1 MGVLGA
7 GGDHAL
13 PLLLTAL
20 EVGRSVGDHD
30 QLGTP
35 RRLGRDRPFRAPH
48 VLADRHAHLHARH
61 LVEGQ
66 GIVSRSEVALFVEHG
81 VVRQQPLAVDP
92 HHRASGAHGR
102 GVVQVATGIDE
113 ADHRGARSGA
123 GGHLVEH
130 LPVGPHEARLQYEVL
145 RRVPGDGELW
155 KHHEIASGRLG
166 LVVGGEDAL
175 DVAVEIPDDGV
186 ELGEAEADA
195 RHGCSVGVIT
205 TVTTCR
211 PTSDTFGRPT
221 PNECALPWPTW
232 LIDTPVSRNGSEPS
246 HAWPTRWWPCWRPAG
261 ASTRVLQA
269 DERALAVLE
278 DLDAREALPAP
289 AVDSD
294 GLVDWKRRE
303 LLRIAASD
311 LLGRVS
317 LVATMAALSDM
328 AVDVLEHTHAQ
339 VAADLPSGSRLAVI
353 AMGKLGGHEL
363 NYASDVDVLFVGDGD
378 PTALARSG
386 RYLLEQAGRCFRVD
400 ADLRPEGRDGP
411 LVRSLASYEA
421 YWSRWADPWERQAL
435 VKAVP
440 VAGDAELGAA
450 WLAAAQPV
458 VWGGPFG
465 ADALRQVRA
474 MKVRAERQVGRR
486 GSADRDVKRGPGGIR
501 DVEFAVQLLQLVH
514 GNVDAAL
521 RSPNTLHA
529 LDALATGGYVD
540 GEDADTLQAAYGFL
554 RRVEHAAQLEDEQ
567 QTHEVPAD
575 RESRRRLARVLGYRG
590 SADAGP
596 TERFDLDLATH
607 RAAVRSVHERVWF
620 RPLLASLSG
629 AGPLGPMAA
638 AQRLEAFGFTDLER
652 TRQAVSELTRGLT
665 RSSRMMQ
672 QLLPLLLDWLSASPD
687 PDLGLLGLRRLAS
700 GERRS
705 MALASAFRE
714 SPEAA
719 RHLALLLGTSR
730 WLGDILATN
739 SDLIERL
746 PYPDRL
752 QTAAWPDLVEGVTHG
767 MAWRTDLQH
776 KQRAVHRWQ
785 QRNLLGI
792 AARDVF
798 DEASVDV
805 VGRDLAQI
813 AEACV
818 EAALAALDPQVPV
831 AVVAFG
837 GFGGGVLGYASDLDL
852 AFVHEGGSEV
862 EAEEAERVAA
872 GVLRFLGGETPAE
885 RMWPVDASLRPE
897 GRNGPLSRSLESW
910 RSYLSRWAST
920 WERQAYLRARPV
932 GGVAELGQRLVD
944 ELRAAVW
951 ERPFTRTE
959 EREVRRMKVRIE
971 QERLAPGDDPEFH
984 LKLGR
989 GSLSDVEF
997 TVQFLQLR
1005 HRIEGGNPLVAL
1017 DDLVEEGYLPAED
1030 ADVLAASYRFCEHTR
1045 NRSFLVVGAG
1055 DALPIRP
1062 ERATPL
1068 ARSLGLSVTDLR
1080 TEYRRVTR
1088 RARRVVEHRFYERA

>member
-1 MGVLGA
+1 MPA
-7 GGDHAL
+7 
-13 PLLLTAL
+13 
-20 EVGRSVGDHD
+20 D
-30 QLGTP
+30 QRHLRAADP
-35 RRLGRDRPFRAPH
+35 ERVRVAVANLVADRPD
-48 VLADRHAHLHARH
+48 L
-61 LVEGQ
+61 
-66 GIVSRSEVALFVEHG
+66 
-81 VVRQQPLAVDP
+81 
-92 HHRASGAHGR
+92 
-102 GVVQVATGIDE
+102 
-113 ADHRGARSGA
+113 
-123 GGHLVEH
+123 
-130 LPVGPHEARLQYEVL
+130 EARLDADG
-145 RRVPGDGELW
+145 RFGD
-155 KHHEIASGRLG
+155 A
-166 LVVGGEDAL
+166 V
-175 DVAVEIPDDGV
+175 VAV
-186 ELGEAEADA
+186 LAA
-195 RHGCSVGVIT
+195 
-205 TVTTCR
+205 
-211 PTSDTFGRPT
+211 
-221 PNECALPWPTW
+221 
-232 LIDTPVSRNGSEPS
+232 SRSL
-246 HAWPTRWWPCWRPAG
+246 
-261 ASTRVLQA
+261 TRVLQA
-269 DERALAVLE
+269 DPLA
-278 DLDAREALPAP
+278 LDALEELGHREPLPGPSADLEAL
-289 AVDSD
+289 V
-294 GLVDWKRRE
+294 GWKRRE
-303 LLRIAASD
+303 LLRIAAND
-311 LLGRVS
+311 LLARVAF
-317 LVATMAALSDM
+317 VDTVAALSEM
-328 AVDVLEHTHAQ
+328 AADVLRGAHAR
-339 VAADLPSGSRLAVI
+339 VAAELPNGSRLAVVG
-353 AMGKLGGHEL
+353 MGKLGGHEL
-363 NYASDVDVLFVGDGD
+363 NYASDVDVLLVGDGD
-378 PTALARSG
+378 AAALARAG
-386 RYLLEQAGRCFRVD
+386 RRLLEVAGRCFRVD

-421 YWSRWADPWERQAL
+421 YWARWADPWERQAL

-440 VAGDAELGAA
+440 VAGDEELGAA
-450 WLAAAQPV
+450 WADAAHAV
-458 VWGGPFG
+458 VWGAPFS
-465 ADALRQVRA
+465 ADELRHVRA
-474 MKVRAERQVGRR
+474 MKVRAEEQAGRR
-486 GSADRDVKRGPGGIR
+486 GSADRDVKRGRGGIR

-514 GNVDAAL
+514 GSVDADL
-521 RSPNTLHA
+521 RSPTTLTA
-529 LDALATGGYVD
+529 LDALTGGGYVD
-540 GEDADTLQAAYGFL
+540 PADATTLRAAYEFL
-554 RRVEHAAQLEDEQ
+554 RRVEHAVQLEDEQ

-575 RESRRRLARVLGYRG
+575 RDARRRLARVLGYRG
-590 SADAGP
+590 TADAGP
-596 TERFDLDLATH
+596 TERFDADLAAH

-620 RPLLASLSG
+620 RPLLAALSG
-629 AGPLGPMAA
+629 AGPLGPAAA

-652 TRQAVSELTRGLT
+652 TRQAVAELTRGLT

-672 QLLPLLLDWLSASPD
+672 QLLPLLLDWLSAAPD

-705 MALASAFRE
+705 TALAGAFRE

-730 WLGDILATN
+730 WLGDILAAN

-752 QTAAWPDLVEGVTHG
+752 QTAPWPELVRGVTHG
-767 MAWRTDLQH
+767 MAWRTDLPL

-798 DEASVDV
+798 DEAAVDV

-818 EAALAALDPQVPV
+818 EAALAALEPEVPF

-852 AFVHEGGSEV
+852 AFVHDGSSAA

-872 GVLRFLGGETPAE
+872 GLLRFLGGETPAE

-910 RSYLSRWAST
+910 RSYLARWAST
-920 WERQAYLRARPV
+920 WERQAYLRARAV
-932 GGVAELGQRLVD
+932 GGDPALGERLEA

-1005 HRIEGGNPLVAL
+1005 HRVEGGHPLVVL
-1017 DDLVEEGYLPAED
+1017 DDLVEEGHLPVDD

-1045 NRSFLVVGAG
+1045 NRAFLVVGAG
-1055 DALPIRP
+1055 DSLPIRP

-1068 ARSLGLSVTDLR
+1068 ARSLGMTVTELR